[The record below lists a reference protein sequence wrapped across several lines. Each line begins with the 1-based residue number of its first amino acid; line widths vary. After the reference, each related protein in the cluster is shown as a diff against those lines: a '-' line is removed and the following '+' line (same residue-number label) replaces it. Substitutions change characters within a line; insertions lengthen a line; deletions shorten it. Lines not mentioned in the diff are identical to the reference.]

1 MTEETAVAVI
11 GAGAAGLACAR
22 ALAASGW
29 PVTVFEKS
37 HAPGGRC
44 ATRRRDGD
52 EFDHGA
58 PFAEVSDP
66 AFAAAVARWR
76 AAGTAAAWPAAGP
89 GRVVGRPGMRDL
101 LAPLADELAPAYG
114 ARICALSRDAAGWM
128 LAFDDARAP
137 VRAGAV
143 VLAIP
148 AAQAAALLGRDAPE
162 GLDGVVMDP
171 CWTVMARFDAPVA
184 MAAEV
189 VAGDGA
195 PLALAIRNSAKPGR
209 SSTAE
214 QLVLHAGA
222 DWTRAHLDDEG
233 DRIAHA
239 LRTALAGLTGGA
251 VPAPAREMVHRWLH
265 ARVSVPFG
273 QTCYWDARRGIGLAG
288 DWCTGPGVEAAWLS
302 GTTLASRIVGRC

>member
-22 ALAASGW
+22 ALTASGW
-29 PVTVFEKS
+29 SVRVFEKS
-37 HAPGGRC
+37 RAPGGRC

-66 AFAAAVARWR
+66 AFAAAVAGWR
-76 AAGTAAAWPAAGP
+76 AAGNAADWPAAGP
-89 GRVVGRPGMRDL
+89 ARVVGRPGMRDL
-101 LAPLADELAPAYG
+101 LAPLAEEVAPAYG
-114 ARICALSRDAAGWM
+114 ARVSALTRDAGGWT

-137 VRAGAV
+137 GRAGAV

-148 AAQAAALLGRDAPE
+148 AAQAAALLGGDAPE

-184 MAAEV
+184 MPADV

-209 SSTAE
+209 RSTAE
-214 QLVLHAGA
+214 RLVLHAGA
-222 DWTRAHLDDEG
+222 DWTRAHLDDGG
-233 DRIAHA
+233 DSVAHA
-239 LRTALAGLTGGA
+239 LCTALADLTGRA
-251 VPAPAREMVHRWLH
+251 VPAPAEAMVHRWLY

-288 DWCTGPGVEAAWLS
+288 DWCAGPGVEAAWLS
-302 GTTLASRIVGRC
+302 GATLASRIIGRS